1 MTRKNVV
8 TMTPNASFSNEP
20 GGKKAE
26 RPATASLRRHSMM
39 SK

>member
-1 MTRKNVV
+1 MTRKNEV